1 MKSLIRRK
9 PGKPNHPKPPH
20 QPGPCEN
27 CGTYLDVNEQ
37 FCPQCGQKRLEHDDM
52 SFSHLIGESF
62 LDYFHFDSKFFRTI
76 IPLIFK
82 PGWLTLQ
89 FMKGKRKS
97 YVEPFKLFLVISV
110 IYFLLLPMSKESIN
124 TEVNPVQ
131 FDSADLNLK
140 NGKAEL
146 DKTQFTIEGV
156 SISRSKQDSMR
167 REIETSSV
175 KAYVDKHYSKQGPA
189 GKFIIRQVIK
199 IMVSK
204 GQSLTTI
211 LEHTAS
217 KLIFLL
223 IPVFALL
230 LKLFYLRRKRL
241 YFEHLI
247 FSLHLHAFFFL
258 FLILCLITE
267 FFIPIS
273 FSLILI
279 IFLVYGFIA
288 LKQYYRQSFA
298 KSLLKML
305 LITISYVII
314 GLPVFFILLGLV
326 ALLSF

>member
-1 MKSLIRRK
+1 MSKK
-9 PGKPNHPKPPH
+9 PKTPVTHE
-20 QPGPCEN
+20 PGPCLN
-27 CGTYLDVNEQ
+27 CGQHLWVNEL
-37 FCPQCGQKRLEHDDM
+37 FCPHCGQKRLEREDM

-62 LDYFHFDSKFFRTI
+62 FDYFHFDSKFFRTI
-76 IPLIFK
+76 LPLIYK
-82 PGWLTLQ
+82 PGWLTLE
-89 FMKGKRKS
+89 FMKGKRKA

-110 IYFLLLPMSKESIN
+110 IYFLLLPMSKESTK

-131 FDSADLNLK
+131 SDAADLNLK

-167 REIETSSV
+167 REIEVIGV
-175 KAYVDKHYSKQGPA
+175 KAYVDKHYSKEGPM
-189 GKFIIRQVIK
+189 GKFIIRQVCK

-204 GQSLTTI
+204 GQSLMTVI
-211 LEHTAS
+211 EHTAS

-258 FLILCLITE
+258 FLIACLLIE
-267 FFIPIS
+267 FFIPVRLMI
-273 FSLILI
+273 ILI
-279 IFLVYGFIA
+279 VFLVYGFIA
-288 LKQYYRQSFA
+288 LKQYYRQSFG
-298 KSLLKML
+298 KSLLKMF
-305 LITISYVII
+305 LITLSYLII
-314 GLPVFFILLGLV
+314 GLPVFFLLLGLV
-326 ALLSF
+326 ALLSV